1 MKTLASICRILNLQT
16 LVVTS
21 MAVLATY
28 YCRSRGYVA
37 NFPLTII
44 GIAVVFPVVFS
55 ISGAYKRRET
65 ALNHYGSI
73 KGNGRALYL
82 AIRDWLKDTDKNLLT
97 RTRGELS
104 GLLAA
109 CHELFASPLE
119 GSDEKEV
126 LRVFSNLSLIIKE
139 LRVKGLAP
147 GEMSR
152 ANQYLEKMLIS
163 YEKIKH
169 IYQYRTPKTLRAY
182 SKLFIFLLPP
192 LYGPYFAHI
201 SIDMRAE
208 FAYLMPALFS
218 VVLVSLDNIQD
229 DLENPFDQVGEDDIM
244 INAEKFGE
252 SLWPDDGAG

>member
-1 MKTLASICRILNLQT
+1 
-16 LVVTS
+16 
-21 MAVLATY
+21 MAVLSTY
-28 YCRSRGYVA
+28 YCRSRGYEA

-73 KGNGRALYL
+73 KGNGRAIYL
-82 AIRDWLKDTDKNLLT
+82 AIRDWLNDNDKDLLT

-109 CHELFASPLE
+109 CREMFASPLE
-119 GSDEKEV
+119 TSDEKEV
-126 LRVFSNLSLIIKE
+126 LRVFSSLSLIIKE
-139 LRVKGLAP
+139 LRQKGLAP

-152 ANQYLEKMLIS
+152 ANQYLQKMLVS

-192 LYGPYFAHI
+192 LYGPYFAHVA
-201 SIDMRAE
+201 SSLRPE
-208 FAYLMPALFS
+208 FAYVMPALFS

-229 DLENPFDQVGEDDIM
+229 HLENPFDQVGEDDIK

-252 SLWPDDGAG
+252 SLWPDDGMS